1 MSLLTAMPFKIFST
15 ALTSSFK
22 RKSASL
28 FFLILQINFQLFL
41 IVHFPGPFGSAL
53 PWVDDVSINFSS
65 LVKLLKGLLSWFLS
79 V

>member
-1 MSLLTAMPFKIFST
+1 MSLLTAVPFKIFST

-28 FFLILQINFQLFL
+28 FFLILQIKFL